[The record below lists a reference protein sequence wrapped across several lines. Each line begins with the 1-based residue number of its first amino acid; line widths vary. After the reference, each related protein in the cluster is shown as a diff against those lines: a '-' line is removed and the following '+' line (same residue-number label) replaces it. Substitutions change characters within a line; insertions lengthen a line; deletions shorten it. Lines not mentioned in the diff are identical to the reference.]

1 MKIYYENS
9 SGKTLDFMRWPYKVS
24 ESEILGY
31 EWSYT
36 GTENTGNKSGG
47 SLSSIRKKIAK
58 TTLTLAVSGHTKEAH
73 MQALENLLAVTEAD
87 ILAGNPGKLY
97 VDDYY
102 YLCYVYASTKK
113 EWGQMTTYAENKLKL
128 VSPYPFWCREKT
140 KSFLKGNPATEENTD
155 DYLFY
160 PFAYPYRYSMP
171 RDAGFIDNDHYA
183 ACDFRLIIYGPC
195 DNPEIRINGH
205 LYKVTVHLAA
215 GDYLEIDSRDNTV
228 YQVKLDGRR
237 INLFNQRDKESGI
250 FEKIPTGRCSVYWA
264 TEGFGFDLTLFQ
276 ERSEPV
282 WNLL

>member
-1 MKIYYENS
+1 MRNVFFSFHYDNDVNRANVVRNS
-9 SGKTLDFMRWPYKVS
+9 WVIR
-24 ESEILGY
+24 
-31 EWSYT
+31 
-36 GTENTGNKSGG
+36 GNK
-47 SLSSIRKKIAK
+47 
-58 TTLTLAVSGHTKEAH
+58 
-73 MQALENLLAVTEAD
+73 
-87 ILAGNPGKLY
+87 
-97 VDDYY
+97 
-102 YLCYVYASTKK
+102 
-113 EWGQMTTYAENKLKL
+113 
-128 VSPYPFWCREKT
+128 
-140 KSFLKGNPATEENTD
+140 
-155 DYLFY
+155 
-160 PFAYPYRYSMP
+160 
-171 RDAGFIDNDHYA
+171 DAGFIDNDHYA

>member
-1 MKIYYENS
+1 MKIFYKNS
-9 SGKTLDFMRWPYKVS
+9 SGKVLDFMQWPYKIS
-24 ESEILGY
+24 DSEILGY

-47 SLSSIRKKIAK
+47 SLSSIRKKIGK
-58 TTLTLAVSGHTKEAH
+58 TTLTLAVSARTKKAYT
-73 MQALENLLAVTEAD
+73 QALENLLAVTEED
-87 ILAGNPGKLY
+87 ILAGIPGKLY
-97 VDDYY
+97 VGEFYY
-102 YLCYVYASTKK
+102 PCYVYASTKK

-128 VSPYPFWCREKT
+128 VSPYPFWCREKI
-140 KSFLKGNPATEENTD
+140 KSFLKGNPVTEEVTD
-155 DYLFY
+155 EFLFY
-160 PFAYPYRYSMP
+160 PFGYPYRYSMP
-171 RDAGFIDNDHYA
+171 RDAGFMDNDHYA
-183 ACDFRLIIYGPC
+183 ACDFRMVVYGPC
-195 DNPEIRINGH
+195 ENPEVRINGH
-205 LYKVTVHLAA
+205 LYKVTVHLAE

-282 WNLL
+282 WSL